1 MTESVIG
8 AEVADGPPVLSIRNL
23 SKTFGG
29 TKALDG
35 VSVDL
40 VGGQVHGLV
49 GENGSGKSTLIKTLS
64 GFHLPEAD
72 SIIEVGGEPVPLPI
86 SAASLQRFGLRFVH
100 QDLTL
105 AATLTVAEN
114 LFVDELSTKPSWL
127 LRDSQLRRRAADL
140 LAPYGR
146 ELDPAAKVGTL
157 PAADQAHLAI
167 VRAVSGLRRRH
178 ATGRTEPGVLVLDEV
193 TAFLPSAGRAQL
205 FALIREIVAQ
215 GDSVLFVS
223 HYLDEVMDLTSRI
236 TVLRDGKLVSTVAT
250 DEVSSDDLVELIIG
264 RRIGSELT
272 ATRATDND
280 DRSAVVSVTG
290 LSGRIV
296 HGLDF
301 SIREGEVLGVA
312 GLLGSGFEEV
322 PGLLFGAQPA
332 TEGRL
337 HLGEQAF
344 DVTAMTPALAT
355 ERGIAFV
362 PEDRH
367 TEGAVGALSVE
378 ENLSLQVISGYQQG
392 GLLRRRR
399 LHRDAVALLDDYDI
413 RPRDPRA
420 KMADLSGGN
429 QQKVIMAKWLTM
441 QPSLLLLHE
450 PTHGVDVGS
459 REQILLRVRRAAG
472 EGMAVLCASSDAE
485 QLSQL
490 CDRVLVLARGQ
501 VVAELSGH
509 SLTKEA
515 IAEASYLTAPVRTS
529 DDTDDSPELS

>member
-1 MTESVIG
+1 MTKSIVGSEASLR
-8 AEVADGPPVLSIRNL
+8 APALSIRNL
-23 SKTFGG
+23 SKSFGG

-35 VSVDL
+35 VSIDL
-40 VGGQVHGLV
+40 VGGEVHGLV

-72 SIIEVGGEPVPLPI
+72 SVIEAGGQSVPLPI

-105 AATLTVAEN
+105 APSLTVAEN
-114 LFVDELSTKPSWL
+114 LFVGELSTEPSWL
-127 LRDSQLRRRAADL
+127 LRDSQLRRRAAEV

-157 PAADQAHLAI
+157 TAADQAHLAI
-167 VRAVSGLRRRH
+167 VRAVSGLRQRH
-178 ATGRTEPGVLVLDEV
+178 AAEPGEPGVLVLDEV
-193 TAFLPSAGRAQL
+193 TAFLHSAGRAQL

-223 HYLDEVMDLTSRI
+223 HYLDEVMELTSRI
-236 TVLRDGKLVSTVAT
+236 TVLRDGKLVATVAT
-250 DEVSSDDLVELIIG
+250 HQVSSDELVQLIIG

-272 ATRATDND
+272 ETHGADID
-280 DRSAVVSVTG
+280 DRPVVVAVRGLTG
-290 LSGRIV
+290 RV
-296 HGLDF
+296 VRGLDL
-301 SIREGEVLGVA
+301 SIRKGEVLGVA

-322 PGLLFGAQPA
+322 PELLFGAQPA
-332 TEGRL
+332 VAGRL
-337 HLGEQAF
+337 QVGEH
-344 DVTAMTPALAT
+344 DLDLTAMTPSLAT

-367 TEGAVGALSVE
+367 SEGGVGALTVE
-378 ENLSLQVISGYQQG
+378 ENLSLQVISGYQSRG
-392 GLLRRRR
+392 MLRRRR
-399 LHRDAVALLDDYDI
+399 LKRDAVALLDDYDI
-413 RPRDPRA
+413 RPRDPGA

-429 QQKVIMAKWLTM
+429 QQKVIVAKWLTTA
-441 QPSLLLLHE
+441 PSLLLLHE

-459 REQILLRVRRAAG
+459 REQIMLRVRRAAN
-472 EGMAVLCASSDAE
+472 EGMTVLCASSDAE
-485 QLSQL
+485 QLSEL

-501 VVAELSGH
+501 VVAELPGRG
-509 SLTKEA
+509 LTKEA